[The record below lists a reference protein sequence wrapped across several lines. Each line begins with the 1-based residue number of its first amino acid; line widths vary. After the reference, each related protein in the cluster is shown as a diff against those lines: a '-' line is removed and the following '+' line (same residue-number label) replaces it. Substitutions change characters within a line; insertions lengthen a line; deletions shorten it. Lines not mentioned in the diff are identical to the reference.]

1 MNLARIARATT
12 ALPYRL
18 DGGQVAAWKSTTTT
32 NTNKRMWTGAND
44 MLVDHKAYVQ
54 ALPGI
59 LGAYVGPAAIEPKLN
74 ESIMV
79 TVNSACEGLHGQ
91 LARMAG
97 VEDSKALNDASSV
110 EEACGL
116 VDLDDQVAIT
126 FAREFAESDGEQGA
140 YEELAKT
147 YGEDRAKSIKSLCL
161 FLHWGSL
168 GGNTL
173 NDSLSKL
180 GEGGVTP
187 FRLFYVTYYGP
198 LFGVIAVMNAALP
211 IMPRVPSALSAGV
224 GVVLTFVGG
233 SWLAPVGLA
242 GLAFGKE

>member
-1 MNLARIARATT
+1 MLRPHAYHARVLVGEHRAHLLRHVLALLRRD
-12 ALPYRL
+12 LL
-18 DGGQVAAWKSTTTT
+18 DQLRSAGDDLLVVGGLDLAQAAKED
-32 NTNKRMWTGAND
+32 RD
-44 MLVDHKAYVQ
+44 DL
-54 ALPGI
+54 
-59 LGAYVGPAAIEPKLN
+59 
-74 ESIMV
+74 
-79 TVNSACEGLHGQ
+79 EGLLGE
-91 LARMAG
+91 L
-97 VEDSKALNDASSV
+97 
-110 EEACGL
+110 L
-116 VDLDDQVAIT
+116 V
-126 FAREFAESDGEQGA
+126 
-140 YEELAKT
+140 
-147 YGEDRAKSIKSLCL
+147 RAKSIKSLCL